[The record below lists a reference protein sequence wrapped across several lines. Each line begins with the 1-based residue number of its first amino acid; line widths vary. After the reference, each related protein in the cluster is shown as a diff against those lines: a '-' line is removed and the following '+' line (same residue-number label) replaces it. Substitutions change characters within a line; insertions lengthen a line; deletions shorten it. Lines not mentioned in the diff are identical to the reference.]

1 MKTVINLLTNEVLYC
16 TFLEVFL
23 AENEIIIEQL
33 PTGQYYNFKTKE
45 FYDK

>member
-1 MKTVINLLTNEVLYC
+1 MKTIVNLETGKVIYG
-16 TFLEVFL
+16 TFLEVNL

-33 PTGQYYNFKTKE
+33 PTGEFYNFETNE